1 MMMWR
6 QRRRRAA
13 AAVRVCLLT
22 CLWSLVA
29 PGGMAFAGQEALEV
43 LRDGIQLVED
53 GDYAAAI
60 EVLETAAGELEANRA
75 APRDLAR
82 SYFYAGVA
90 RVFIVGDD
98 EALFAFQE
106 AQRRDP
112 QFRPAETEFPRR
124 VMHLWEEAER
134 MEVEPEPAGGPAAG
148 VLTVTTQPAG
158 ATVYVA
164 GRRQGST
171 PVEIAG
177 LPAGEHRV
185 TIVRDGYVNNS
196 RLMPL
201 APSRNELLNVELTP
215 AAGGSGAAEM
225 AEMQQETAAGGG
237 GGGWWRWAALA
248 GGGGAAALLL
258 LPKNQP
264 PVAGL
269 NVSPSGSGMA
279 GVTQY
284 SFDGGSSSDP
294 DNDSLT
300 YSWNFGDG
308 TTGSGVRASHVYAS
322 AGNYSV
328 TLTVSDG
335 KEQATTSGS
344 VTVARNLDGNFRTP
358 TYRLTINGNDTGLRA
373 TFSAR
378 FTQTGT
384 NLAGTLTI
392 NFSGVATQ
400 TATVSISGRISG
412 SNNFVCPCDVQ
423 FNSGSAY
430 SFTGS
435 INNGTTLLTGTDRMI
450 IRDASGTSRTFRG
463 DVEYRRQ

>member
-1 MMMWR
+1 MIARYSVITASWLLLLSF
-6 QRRRRAA
+6 
-13 AAVRVCLLT
+13 AAVH
-22 CLWSLVA
+22 A
-29 PGGMAFAGQEALEV
+29 GMAVEREV
-43 LRDGIQLVED
+43 DGLDDLRLGIRLVEE

-60 EVLETAAGELEANRA
+60 DVLEAAAIELEADRA
-75 APRDLAR
+75 EPRDMAQ

-90 RVFIVGDD
+90 RVFIVGED
-98 EALFAFQE
+98 EARFAFTE
-106 AQRRDP
+106 ARRYDP
-112 QFRPAETEFPRR
+112 EFRPAETEFPRR
-124 VMHLWEEAER
+124 VIRLWEEASVMDATSESA
-134 MEVEPEPAGGPAAG
+134 VGGG
-148 VLTVTTQPAG
+148 ELTGTLTVTTQPAG

-164 GRRQGST
+164 GRPRGES

-177 LPAGEHRV
+177 LRSGDHRV

-196 RLMPL
+196 RILPL
-201 APSRNELLNVELTP
+201 VPNRNELLNVELTP
-215 AAGGSGAAEM
+215 AGAGGFGSGSAEL
-225 AEMQQETAAGGG
+225 QQEAAGDGGGG

-258 LPKNQP
+258 LPRNQP

-269 NVSPSGSGMA
+269 SVSPSGSGMA
-279 GVTQY
+279 GATQY
-284 SFDGGSSSDP
+284 RFDGGSSSDP

-308 TTGSGVRASHVYAS
+308 STGSGVRATHVYAS

-335 KEQATTSGS
+335 KEQATTTGS
-344 VTVARNLDGNFRTP
+344 ATVARNLDGNFRTP
-358 TYRLTINGNDTGLRA
+358 RYGLTINGNDTGLRVA
-373 TFSAR
+373 FSAR

-384 NLAGTLTI
+384 GLAGTLTI
-392 NFSGVATQ
+392 SFSGVSTQ
-400 TATVSISGRISG
+400 TATGSISGSISG

-430 SFTGS
+430 SFAGS
-435 INNGTTLLTGTDRMI
+435 INSGATLLTGTDRFS
-450 IRDASGTSRTFRG
+450 IRDASGTTYTFVG